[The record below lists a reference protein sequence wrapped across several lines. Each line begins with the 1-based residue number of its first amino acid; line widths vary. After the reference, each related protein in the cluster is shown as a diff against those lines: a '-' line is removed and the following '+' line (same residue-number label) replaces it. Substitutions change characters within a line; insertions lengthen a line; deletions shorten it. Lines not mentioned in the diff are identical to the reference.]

1 MVILI
6 WLLFEIILFFSISVI
21 NIILK
26 SASYIE
32 RSILTYLITAIIYL
46 IFIFFLKI
54 KTVIK
59 MTTTVKKYLSYILM
73 GIGIC
78 LFHRVIFLLFPNIAI
93 STFKNMGLE
102 EYLQVQYSFRNPFI
116 FLYIC
121 IIGPI
126 LEELFYR
133 GKLLNICLKKRKP
146 EVCVLL
152 ISILFGISHMN
163 LVQFMNA
170 FCLGILCGLVYIK
183 SKDIKAPIMIHLVNN
198 LYSGISSLTI
208 ELYET
213 TSKSLVGMV
222 SSVIIGL
229 FLLLFGIWIFV
240 NENKIKSTYN
250 NTE

>member
-59 MTTTVKKYLSYILM
+59 TKTTVKKYLSYILM

-121 IIGPI
+121 IIAVSYTHLTLPTI
-126 LEELFYR
+126 YSVHFSIYMYYR
-133 GKLLNICLKKRKP
+133 TYIRG
-146 EVCVLL
+146 VVL
-152 ISILFGISHMN
+152 
-163 LVQFMNA
+163 
-170 FCLGILCGLVYIK
+170 
-183 SKDIKAPIMIHLVNN
+183 
-198 LYSGISSLTI
+198 
-208 ELYET
+208 
-213 TSKSLVGMV
+213 
-222 SSVIIGL
+222 
-229 FLLLFGIWIFV
+229 
-240 NENKIKSTYN
+240 
-250 NTE
+250 

>member
-1 MVILI
+1 
-6 WLLFEIILFFSISVI
+6 
-21 NIILK
+21 
-26 SASYIE
+26 
-32 RSILTYLITAIIYL
+32 
-46 IFIFFLKI
+46 
-54 KTVIK
+54 
-59 MTTTVKKYLSYILM
+59 M

-208 ELYET
+208 EL
-213 TSKSLVGMV
+213 
-222 SSVIIGL
+222 
-229 FLLLFGIWIFV
+229 
-240 NENKIKSTYN
+240 
-250 NTE
+250 

>member
-1 MVILI
+1 M
-6 WLLFEIILFFSISVI
+6 
-21 NIILK
+21 
-26 SASYIE
+26 
-32 RSILTYLITAIIYL
+32 ITEETIPTKL
-46 IFIFFLKI
+46 
-54 KTVIK
+54 
-59 MTTTVKKYLSYILM
+59 
-73 GIGIC
+73 
-78 LFHRVIFLLFPNIAI
+78 LLFPNIAI

-133 GKLLNICLKKRKP
+133 GKLLNICIKKRKP

-152 ISILFGISHMN
+152 ISILLGISHMN
-163 LVQFMNA
+163 LVQFKNA

-229 FLLLFGIWIFV
+229 FFRVFTFKRLRFIFLQY
-240 NENKIKSTYN
+240 NLTSGKLKIRLPEVSIKV
-250 NTE
+250 